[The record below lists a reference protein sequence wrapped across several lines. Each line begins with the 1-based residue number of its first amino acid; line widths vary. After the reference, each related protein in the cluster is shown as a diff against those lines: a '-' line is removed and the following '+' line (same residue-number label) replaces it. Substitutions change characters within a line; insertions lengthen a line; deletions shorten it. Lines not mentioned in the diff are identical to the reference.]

1 MRGPA
6 LSRAQDERV
15 LLVKLGVVF
24 RKVNQRLPCC
34 RISGITR
41 QWLHDTRALT
51 RKLVVQ
57 SARSRRTHCCRLAV
71 DGSTPK
77 EGPQAKISPAPVS
90 SVCDHEPSQGL
101 LRSSIVVSIL
111 PGHCGRLIRQ
121 ATRPLFPKDCYGPF
135 LGFVPTATADL
146 VCFVWTEGRKFPLS
160 FPGVR
165 EGRQAAISLCF
176 CRPVGDTL

>member
-1 MRGPA
+1 MSFSNKALGKPTGLLSGATMRGPA

-57 SARSRRTHCCRLAV
+57 SARSRRTHYCRLAV

-111 PGHCGRLIRQ
+111 PGHRGRLIRQ
-121 ATRPLFPKDCYGPF
+121 ATRPLFPKDCSGPE
-135 LGFVPTATADL
+135 GICADCHRRPRL
-146 VCFVWTEGRKFPLS
+146 
-160 FPGVR
+160 
-165 EGRQAAISLCF
+165 LCL
-176 CRPVGDTL
+176 D